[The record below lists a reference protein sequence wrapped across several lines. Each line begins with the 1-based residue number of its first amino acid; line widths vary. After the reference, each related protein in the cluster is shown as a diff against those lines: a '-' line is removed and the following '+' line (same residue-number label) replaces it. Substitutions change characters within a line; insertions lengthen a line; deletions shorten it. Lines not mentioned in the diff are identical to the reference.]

1 MTTLLALLLA
11 FIVQVRPVETK
22 PKATAPIAKLAF
34 QEFLDAST
42 SELKPSA
49 KLLSLQGQRVR
60 LVGFMAQ
67 MEEMPKGYF
76 YLCSRPV
83 FCDES
88 GGGIGDLPIDA
99 VRVVVRAR
107 NGQPIK
113 FVAQPLAI
121 SGVLELGG
129 QSAMEQDSWAVRLLA
144 ESFSTAVKSIPSPA
158 QKLRKK
164 SKR

>member
-1 MTTLLALLLA
+1 MTILLALWLA
-11 FIVQVRPVETK
+11 FVVQTQPVEAK
-22 PKATAPIAKLAF
+22 SKTALPIAKLEF
-34 QEFLDAST
+34 REFLDPST

-99 VRVVVRAR
+99 VRVVVRAS

-129 QSAMEQDSWAVRLLA
+129 
-144 ESFSTAVKSIPSPA
+144 
-158 QKLRKK
+158 
-164 SKR
+164 

>member
-11 FIVQVRPVETK
+11 FVVPVQSIEAK
-22 PKATAPIAKLAF
+22 PKTAVPITKLEF
-34 QEFLDAST
+34 REFLDAAPN
-42 SELKPSA
+42 ELKPSA

-67 MEEMPKGYF
+67 MEERPNGYF

-88 GGGIGDLPIDA
+88 GGGIGELPIDA
-99 VRVVVRAR
+99 VRVVVRTSK
-107 NGQPIK
+107 GQPVK
-113 FVAQPLAI
+113 FIPQPIAI
-121 SGVLELGG
+121 SGVLALGG
-129 QSAMEQDSWAVRLLA
+129 QSEMEQDSWAVRVLV
-144 ESFSTAVKSIPSPA
+144 ESFSAAVYAIKSTT
-158 QKLRKK
+158 QKPRKK